1 MRAQLPQ
8 KPPPH
13 TQQPLFKNTQNYL
26 ETDSFTE
33 GVDCI
38 VDNLE
43 QGLDDDDNVY
53 KMFTLPL
60 DKVDPIKIA
69 VEIDSTSLL
78 MKLDTGASLSIISEN
93 VYKMLLSRP
102 LLQST
107 SARLRTYTGEAIKVL
122 GSVSVTV

>member
-1 MRAQLPQ
+1 M
-8 KPPPH
+8 
-13 TQQPLFKNTQNYL
+13 FKNTQNYL

-53 KMFTLPL
+53 TMFTLPL

-69 VEIDSTSLL
+69 VEIDSTPLL

-102 LLQST
+102 LLQSI